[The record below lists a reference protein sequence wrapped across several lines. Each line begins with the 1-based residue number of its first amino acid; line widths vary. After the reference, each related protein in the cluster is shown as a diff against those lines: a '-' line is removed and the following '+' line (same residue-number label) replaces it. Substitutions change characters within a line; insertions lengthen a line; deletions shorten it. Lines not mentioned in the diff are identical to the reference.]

1 MIYRVHAAVSIRR
14 MYVMKIL
21 IASTNSLHWFK
32 NTEQTARK
40 FAGVNE
46 PLQRTLGTLG
56 VRPLPTPHPLGVP
69 FSMKLKFVKTVQTQT
84 IWVQWLLSS
93 KCNDRWNL
101 FLIKLMLFQSVFL
114 VSCFLSAKKIGAWLY
129 SLLFCLFP
137 DIDECSSG
145 THDCHSS
152 RATCTNTVGSFNCS
166 CNSSYIG
173 DGRTCNISSGNRVK
187 IMRII

>member
-1 MIYRVHAAVSIRR
+1 MLLSSKNSMHDCVILEALWISRFSFFLSILAGFEYSLRSFAHQFTTIHKQPLWGPEIACSKIYRVHAAVSIRR
-14 MYVMKIL
+14 MYVMKTL
-21 IASTNSLHWFK
+21 IASTNSLHWSK

-93 KCNDRWNL
+93 KCNDCWNL
-101 FLIKLMLFQSVFL
+101 FLIKLMLF
-114 VSCFLSAKKIGAWLY
+114 
-129 SLLFCLFP
+129 
-137 DIDECSSG
+137 
-145 THDCHSS
+145 
-152 RATCTNTVGSFNCS
+152 
-166 CNSSYIG
+166 
-173 DGRTCNISSGNRVK
+173 
-187 IMRII
+187 